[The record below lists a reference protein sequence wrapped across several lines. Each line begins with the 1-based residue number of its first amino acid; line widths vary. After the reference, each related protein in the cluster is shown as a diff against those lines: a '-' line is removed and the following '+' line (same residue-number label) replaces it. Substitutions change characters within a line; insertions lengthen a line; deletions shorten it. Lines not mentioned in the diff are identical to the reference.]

1 MGGLQHNLEEASKAE
16 SSAEPCG
23 FGLNSSRRLRATW
36 QEAWF
41 PPSVLGPVIVCK
53 EKQKVQSEE
62 C

>member
-1 MGGLQHNLEEASKAE
+1 MGDLQHSLEEASKAE
-16 SSAEPCG
+16 SSTEPYG
-23 FGLNSSRRLRATW
+23 FVMNSSKRLRATW

-41 PPSVLGPVIVCK
+41 PPKVLGPVIVCK